1 MSLLEKLQQK
11 HAEDGGPAESST
23 GGTPEVGIDFGGQ
36 RRVDYCKLPE
46 PHGTWARWVVE
57 QAVAEVQ
64 KARGNA
70 EEVDMKDPA
79 TQSISPLGSV
89 SDFLNPIFFT
99 TWFST

>member
-1 MSLLEKLQQK
+1 MSIPISHLKQVPVPWQNRLREEAGLETMAGK
-11 HAEDGGPAESST
+11 G
-23 GGTPEVGIDFGGQ
+23 
-36 RRVDYCKLPE
+36 RVDYCKLPE

-64 KARGNA
+64 KARDNA
-70 EEVDMKDPA
+70 EEVDRKDPA